1 MPLDAIVVPAWT
13 SFLAGL
19 VLYFTRKWIADV
31 ERAIDSLERRLRE
44 AEKAQ
49 VDCRLELAR
58 GCASRQEMERVGER
72 LENHAT
78 RLTIL
83 EERDL
88 AA

>member
-1 MPLDAIVVPAWT
+1 MTPDNLLLPAWL

-19 VLYFTRKWIADV
+19 GLFFTRKWVNDV
-31 ERAIDSLERRLRE
+31 GRTVDRLEERLR
-44 AEKAQ
+44 AYEKAQ
-49 VDCRLELAR
+49 TDCRLELAR
-58 GCASRQEMERVGER
+58 GYPTREETQRLTER
-72 LENHAT
+72 LDNHAT

>member
-1 MPLDAIVVPAWT
+1 MPPDAVLVSAWA

-19 VLYFTRKWIADV
+19 VLYFIRKWLADV
-31 ERAIDSLERRLRE
+31 ERAIESLEQRLRE

-49 VDCRLELAR
+49 ADCRLELAR
-58 GCASRQEMERVGER
+58 DCASRQEMDRVGER